1 MENLS
6 YEEAK
11 SSKLVENKEE
21 YIKLLEDQIKDNEAD
36 ILSLAD
42 ELENKYDLKTD
53 LFKSYEDEMA
63 IKLNKI

>member
-1 MENLS
+1 MEILS

-42 ELENKYDLKTD
+42 ELENKYNLKTD